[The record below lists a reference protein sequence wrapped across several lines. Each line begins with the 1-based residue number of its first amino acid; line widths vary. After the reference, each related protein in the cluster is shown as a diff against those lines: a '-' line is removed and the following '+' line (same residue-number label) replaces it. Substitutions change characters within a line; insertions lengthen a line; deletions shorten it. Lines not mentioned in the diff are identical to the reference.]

1 MIAMVPKQKKFLI
14 LIPLILIPLIGTFV
28 YRKNHSGEW
37 VAMHEGK
44 ITDAIYGLATLE
56 SDEIFRYRVG
66 VTSQVRKI
74 PVKEGASVKKGNP
87 LLFLS
92 EGIIVRSPIDGV
104 VTQLDTKEN
113 ETAFPNV
120 NLITVMNLKK
130 VALSITLE
138 QSSAIRVRNQL
149 PVKIQFE
156 SLKGSPLQG
165 MVRSVYPKDG
175 QFIIKVDLQEIP
187 ASVLPGMTADTAIV
201 VGEKEHA
208 LLAPIRAVQRGMIT
222 LRQNGKTKKVQV
234 KTGFQDSEHIE
245 ILEANDVQL
254 NPGIEVWLGK
264 P

>member
-1 MIAMVPKQKKFLI
+1 MVPKQKKFLI
-14 LIPLILIPLIGTFV
+14 LIPLIAIPLIATLI

-37 VAMHEGK
+37 VALHEGK

-66 VTSQVRKI
+66 ITTQIRKLL
-74 PVKEGASVKKGNP
+74 VKEGASVKKGD
-87 LLFLS
+87 LLLQLS
-92 EGIIVRSPIDGV
+92 EGVIVRSPIEGV

-138 QSSAIRVRNQL
+138 QSSAIRVRNHL

-156 SLKGSPLQG
+156 SLKGTPIQG
-165 MVRSVYPKDG
+165 MVRSVYPKEG
-175 QFIIKVDLQEIP
+175 QFVIKVDLKEIP
-187 ASVLPGMTADTAIV
+187 PSVLPGMTADTAIL
-201 VGEKEHA
+201 VGEKENA
-208 LLAPIRAVQRGMIT
+208 LLAPIRAVQRGLIT
-222 LRQNGKTKKVQV
+222 IRNNGKTKKVQV

-245 ILEANDVQL
+245 ILEAENSPL
-254 NPGIEVWLGK
+254 TPGTEVWLGK